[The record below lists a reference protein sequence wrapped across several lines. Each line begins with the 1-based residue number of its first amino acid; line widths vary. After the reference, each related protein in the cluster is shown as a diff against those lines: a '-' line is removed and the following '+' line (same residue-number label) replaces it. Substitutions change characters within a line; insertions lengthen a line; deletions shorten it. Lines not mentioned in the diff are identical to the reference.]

1 VRRRRAAPPCHFR
14 SVDALRCEAEAEAS
28 PGTRAG
34 PRPATF
40 LRPPRCGGALV
51 RRWCTRT

>member
-51 RRWCTRT
+51 RRWCTQT